1 MAEIQPVVYPL
12 NIGVANQLTINI
24 TASSETEGARI
35 FYLLSNSN
43 QGDGTRL
50 SSSFLMMSQEDFTNH
65 GNDKEWVLNYVANQL
80 GVTLI

>member
-24 TASSETEGARI
+24 NYSSETDGARI
-35 FYLLSNSN
+35 FYQLSDSNQSSNS
-43 QGDGTRL
+43 RL
-50 SSSFLMMSQEDFTNH
+50 SSSMILMNQEDFVNH
-65 GNDKEWVLNYVANQL
+65 GNDKQWVLNYVANQL

>member
-12 NIGVANQLTINI
+12 NIGVANQLSIKINS
-24 TASSETEGARI
+24 SSETDGARI
-35 FYLLSNSN
+35 FYHLSDSN

-50 SSSFLMMSQEDFTNH
+50 SASFLVMSHEDFTNH
-65 GNDKEWVLNYVANQL
+65 GNDEEWVLNYVANQL